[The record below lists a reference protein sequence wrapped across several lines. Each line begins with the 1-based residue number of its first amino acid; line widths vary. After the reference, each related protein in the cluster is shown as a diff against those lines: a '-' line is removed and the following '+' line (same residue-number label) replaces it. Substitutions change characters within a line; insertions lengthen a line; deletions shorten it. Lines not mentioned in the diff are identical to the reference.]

1 MPILKDYIVQLNLIK
16 NTLNCFRSTN
26 QILLLD
32 SRETAPKYSNL
43 SLCNVQGFWDK
54 GCYSIISLQKE
65 FSSEFQILSKFQF
78 LENEYSFFALTTFTA
93 GCLIGVPG
101 EVRGLTQF
109 HSKFGRLPWK
119 KVMEPVLRL
128 AKNGY
133 QVTNYLEFK
142 LDGLGIENIK
152 NFPGFS
158 YRSFIFS

>member
-1 MPILKDYIVQLNLIK
+1 MEN
-16 NTLNCFRSTN
+16 
-26 QILLLD
+26 
-32 SRETAPKYSNL
+32 KYS
-43 SLCNVQGFWDK
+43 
-54 GCYSIISLQKE
+54 
-65 FSSEFQILSKFQF
+65 F
-78 LENEYSFFALTTFTA
+78 LTLTTFTA

-158 YRSFIFS
+158 YRSFIFP